1 MSGSSTIVSESQANK
16 ILEVPGCFYAPDSTL
31 NNVGGNQTFIDC
43 LKYTVVNMSYL
54 SIVLGTI
61 GCCIVVVLATMGF
74 CVVVGVATIGCC
86 ILVVLAT
93 ICYCAVLGFK

>member
-1 MSGSSTIVSESQANK
+1 VSGSSTIVSESQANK
-16 ILEVPGCFYAPDSTL
+16 LLEVPGCFYTPDSTL
-31 NNVGGNQTFIDC
+31 NNVGGNQTFIDS
-43 LKYTVVNMSYL
+43 LKYKVVNMSSL

-93 ICYCAVLGFK
+93 ICYCAVLGFE